1 MTFPSRDQGQRIEF
15 LWRCFDAGADPPLDV
30 RQIAREMGIPSS
42 TAHRWYVA
50 EKKKREAARQPG
62 AAAGL
67 TNEPRKTAAV
77 PRRPAANAEPP
88 PRLPELPTMP
98 RAQPQPVRP
107 EARPPTHQ
115 ELVAREM
122 MKRHPGP
129 PLHRTGGVSY
139 PSPKPSG
146 WHGGDADSDW

>member
-1 MTFPSRDQGQRIEF
+1 MTFPARDPAQRAEF
-15 LWRCFDAGADPPLDV
+15 IRRCFDAGADPPPRA
-30 RQIAREMGIPSS
+30 RQVALEMGIPPR
-42 TAHRWYVA
+42 TAQRWHAA
-50 EKKKREAARQPG
+50 EEERRKAARPPRG
-62 AAAGL
+62 AASR
-67 TNEPRKTAAV
+67 TNEPRGTAAI
-77 PRRPAANAEPP
+77 PSQPAAIAEPP
-88 PRLPELPTMP
+88 VLP
-98 RAQPQPVRP
+98 RAEPVRP